1 MRRLFVYGER
11 FNMPIVGIRQP
22 DIIGISE
29 DLRLRRFDGC
39 FDFALE
45 WYQDTETVWLVD
57 GKKAPYTQGKLS
69 GMYRW
74 LDEHGE
80 LYFIEA
86 WKDGAFQPIGDVCF
100 WQEDMPIVI
109 GEPAYRGRGI
119 GAQVVSAL
127 IERGKELGY
136 SRLYVNEIY
145 DYNAGSRRCFE
156 KAGFRVCEKTE
167 KGARMKLDLAEME

>member
-1 MRRLFVYGER
+1 
-11 FNMPIVGIRQP
+11 MPIAGIKQP
-22 DIIGISE
+22 EIITIS
-29 DLRLRRFDGC
+29 DNLRLRRFDGC
-39 FDFALE
+39 FDFAFE

-57 GKKAPYTQGKLS
+57 GVKEPYSRGKLN
-69 GMYRW
+69 GMYRY

-80 LYFIEA
+80 LYFIEVR
-86 WKDGAFQPIGDVCF
+86 KDGVFQPIGDVSF

-136 SRLYVNEIY
+136 SRLCVNEIY

-167 KGARMKLDLAEME
+167 KGVRMMLELSEQE

>member
-1 MRRLFVYGER
+1 
-11 FNMPIVGIRQP
+11 MPIPNIEQP
-22 DIIGISE
+22 ELIMVD
-29 DLRLRRFDGC
+29 DTLRLRRFDDR
-39 FDFALE
+39 FSFAFG
-45 WYQDTETVWLVD
+45 WYRDPETVWLVD
-57 GKKAPYTQGKLS
+57 GVRRPYSRETLGN
-69 GMYRW
+69 MYHY
-74 LDEHGE
+74 LDRHGE

-86 WKDGAFQPIGDVCF
+86 REEVAFCPIGDVCF

>member
-1 MRRLFVYGER
+1 
-11 FNMPIVGIRQP
+11 MPIAGIKQP
-22 DIIGISE
+22 EIITIS
-29 DLRLRRFDGC
+29 DNLRLRRFDGC
-39 FDFALE
+39 FDFAFE

-57 GKKAPYTQGKLS
+57 GVKEPYTRGKLN
-69 GMYRW
+69 GMYRY

-80 LYFIEA
+80 LYFIEVR
-86 WKDGAFQPIGDVCF
+86 KDGVFQPIGDVCF

-145 DYNAGSRRCFE
+145 DYNAAPGDALKRPAFASVKRRRTVS
-156 KAGFRVCEKTE
+156 A
-167 KGARMKLDLAEME
+167 